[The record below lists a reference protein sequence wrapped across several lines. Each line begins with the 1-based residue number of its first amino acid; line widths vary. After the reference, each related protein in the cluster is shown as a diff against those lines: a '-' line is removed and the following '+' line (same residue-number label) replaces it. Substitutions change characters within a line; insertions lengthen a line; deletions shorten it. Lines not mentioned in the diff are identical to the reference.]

1 MIITSSE
8 VKQRLSEAELL
19 IKYAAEI
26 SELKSQVEDLQEE
39 LGNVLGVKNR
49 QAWEIRFLKE
59 DIKRLSAKSTDRRHY
74 MQTED
79 MED

>member
-26 SELKSQVEDLQEE
+26 SELKSQVEDLNEE
-39 LGNVLGVKNR
+39 LIATRTESN
-49 QAWEIRFLKE
+49 LK
-59 DIKRLSAKSTDRRHY
+59 DHKIKRLEELLAKRR
-74 MQTED
+74 EEND
-79 MED
+79 